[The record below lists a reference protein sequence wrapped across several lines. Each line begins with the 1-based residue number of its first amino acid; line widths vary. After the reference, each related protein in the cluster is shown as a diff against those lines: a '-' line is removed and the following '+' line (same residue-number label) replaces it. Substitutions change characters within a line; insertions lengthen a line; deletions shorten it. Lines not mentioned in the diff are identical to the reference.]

1 MSEIQ
6 TLFFRLRFRFRNDLL
21 FSSPWHCHITLRTHK
36 MIIMSISS
44 LCVSENNT
52 SLDFT
57 FTFQVFHMCQANGRS
72 NSFLCPE
79 GTVFDQ
85 RHLVCNWRSRV
96 DCGEATSFYI
106 LNRDIYTWKKLQF
119 YFVDFILFLSQG
131 FFQMWWKPLILT
143 NIS

>member
-1 MSEIQ
+1 
-6 TLFFRLRFRFRNDLL
+6 
-21 FSSPWHCHITLRTHK
+21 

-44 LCVSENNT
+44 LCVSENKI

-85 RHLVCNWRSRV
+85 RHLVCNWKSRV
-96 DCGEATSFYI
+96 NCLESANFYSI
-106 LNRDIYTWKKLQF
+106 NKDIYT
-119 YFVDFILFLSQG
+119 
-131 FFQMWWKPLILT
+131 
-143 NIS
+143 